1 MTVRPVRLDL
11 VFATWCPHCVPV
23 STELAGRLG
32 GALGIPVR
40 SLDIDDRAQEAIADQ
55 LVRDHGDWTEDYLI
69 PQVFLEWSDGR
80 VEHLLTGVP
89 GPTEGTRRA
98 WQGVLDRL
106 VPSGSPAATV
116 PKGPRP

>member
-1 MTVRPVRLDL
+1 MPPRPTRLDL

-23 STELAGRLG
+23 STVAAQHLATKLRVPL
-32 GALGIPVR
+32 R
-40 SLDIDDRAQEAIADQ
+40 SLDIDDRPQEEIADR

-89 GPTEGTRRA
+89 GPTDGTLVEWRRVYERFSVA
-98 WQGVLDRL
+98 
-106 VPSGSPAATV
+106 
-116 PKGPRP
+116 